1 MADMLFL
8 SVAEAGPVGGM
19 MRTASTVRELG
30 RRALMTAG
38 EVPGGSLDIW
48 IVGLGTGGSAGRRD
62 ALREMSS
69 SSSEVENA
77 AGIFE
82 RDGA

>member
-30 RRALMTAG
+30 RRALMAAG
-38 EVPGGSLDIW
+38 EVPGGRLDIW
-48 IVGLGTGGSAGRRD
+48 IVGLGTGGSAGRRG
-62 ALREMSS
+62 AVRERSS

-82 RDGA
+82 RGGA